1 MTPAGCAV
9 RLRVRDWQDRPRVEL
24 STQAANVPTESE
36 EEFDT
41 EALAMAIVE
50 AAWEMKARNVRVLDV
65 RGIVSYTDFIVICH
79 GTSLRHAESIAQF
92 VVADLRPVKV
102 RPLGKEG
109 GDAGGWILVDFGDAV
124 LHVFDEPVRADYGLE
139 SIYSDA
145 PRYPLEPPADLE
157 DPEAE
162 VR

>member
-1 MTPAGCAV
+1 MSFP
-9 RLRVRDWQDRPRVEL
+9 RPSPKASL
-24 STQAANVPTESE
+24 STQVANAPTESE

-41 EALAMAIVE
+41 EALALAIAE

-65 RGIVSYTDFIVICH
+65 RGLVSYTDFIVICH
-79 GTSLRHAESIAQF
+79 GTSLRHAQSIAEF

-102 RPLGKEG
+102 RPLGRE
-109 GDAGGWILVDFGDAV
+109 GDAESGWLLVDFGDAV
-124 LHVFDEPVRADYGLE
+124 LHVFDEPIRADYGLE

-145 PRYPLEPPADLE
+145 PRMELEPPAELE
-157 DPEAE
+157 DLEAE

>member
-1 MTPAGCAV
+1 
-9 RLRVRDWQDRPRVEL
+9 
-24 STQAANVPTESE
+24 
-36 EEFDT
+36 
-41 EALAMAIVE
+41 MAIVE

-79 GTSLRHAESIAQF
+79 GTSMRHAESIAQH

-102 RPLGKEG
+102 RPLGRE
-109 GDAGGWILVDFGDAV
+109 GDAESGWMLVDFGDAV
-124 LHVFDEPVRADYGLE
+124 FHVFDEPVRADYGLE

-145 PRYPLEPPADLE
+145 PRMALEPPEELE
-157 DPEAE
+157 DLEAE